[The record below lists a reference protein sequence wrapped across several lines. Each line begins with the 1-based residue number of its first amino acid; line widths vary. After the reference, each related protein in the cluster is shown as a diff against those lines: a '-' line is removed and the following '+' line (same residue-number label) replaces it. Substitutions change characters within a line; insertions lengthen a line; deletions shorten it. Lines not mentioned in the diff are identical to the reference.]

1 MRLVEPREPRGG
13 NCLPLEEKEQ
23 EMRNIFRI
31 IGVSLVSM
39 AGILLVSGV
48 AWAQATKTP
57 VSGTSD
63 FLRSRGGEEWT
74 DEEGVLH
81 QRNTADRVRYHEDT
95 EEGGIDGIQ
104 LAIGNL
110 NIGDI
115 DFDQKTGEGD
125 QYGSFTFVGY
135 VLGDL
140 VTARGRYSGVCG
152 GQPSMCEIDGVW
164 HLSDGGLLKTTEVGP
179 LFGPNADWVYVGM
192 ILDPPGQR

>member
-1 MRLVEPREPRGG
+1 VRRE
-13 NCLPLEEKEQ
+13 LPPYREKEQ

-31 IGVSLVSM
+31 IGVSLASM
-39 AGILLVSGV
+39 AGLLLVSGV

-57 VSGTSD
+57 VSGTAE
-63 FLRSRGGEEWT
+63 FLSSRGGERWW

-81 QRNTADRVRYHEDT
+81 ERNSTDRSRYSEDT
-95 EEGGIDGIQ
+95 EGGGIDGIQ
-104 LAIGNL
+104 LAIASMNL
-110 NIGDI
+110 GDI

-152 GQPSMCEIDGVW
+152 GQPSMCEIEFVW
-164 HLSDGGLLKTTEVGP
+164 HLDDGRLMKTTEVGP
-179 LFGPNADWVYVGM
+179 LFGPAADWVYVGM
-192 ILDPPGQR
+192 VLDRPGHR